1 MYRYSECH
9 CSCLCFVVCKDN
21 NLSENHH
28 MYYSIRINC
37 CLQYVLR
44 CSSVSWYT
52 ILLVLVSSIAVF
64 ESSHTSKKPS
74 DNVRFGC
81 KIPYACN
88 YHAKKANYDV
98 KNFIGL
104 FSHLQCLEVNL
115 SKLLIFPDYIWYQ
128 LNSRQAYIAIYK
140 LLNVTFKASWFW
152 GNKLGGKSLFLKL
165 LVFFKLIFICLYF
178 VGCKLTP
185 SLFIFMCQL
194 INK

>member
-1 MYRYSECH
+1 
-9 CSCLCFVVCKDN
+9 
-21 NLSENHH
+21 
-28 MYYSIRINC
+28 MYYSIRIDC

-64 ESSHTSKKPS
+64 ESSHTSKKKPS

-88 YHAKKANYDV
+88 YYAKKANYDL

-128 LNSRQAYIAIYK
+128 LNSSQAYIAIYK

-165 LVFFKLIFICLYF
+165 LVFLNINFHLSIFHWMQIN
-178 VGCKLTP
+178 
-185 SLFIFMCQL
+185 SQL
-194 INK
+194 VHFHVSTN

>member
-1 MYRYSECH
+1 
-9 CSCLCFVVCKDN
+9 
-21 NLSENHH
+21 
-28 MYYSIRINC
+28 MYYSIRIDC

-64 ESSHTSKKPS
+64 ESSHTSKKNLLIML
-74 DNVRFGC
+74 DLVVKFLMHVIIMQKRQTM
-81 KIPYACN
+81 IL
-88 YHAKKANYDV
+88 

-128 LNSRQAYIAIYK
+128 LNSSQAYIAIYK

-165 LVFFKLIFICLYF
+165 LVFLNINFHLSIFHWMQIN
-178 VGCKLTP
+178 T
-185 SLFIFMCQL
+185 QL
-194 INK
+194 VHFHVSTN

>member
-1 MYRYSECH
+1 
-9 CSCLCFVVCKDN
+9 
-21 NLSENHH
+21 
-28 MYYSIRINC
+28 MYYSIRIDC

-128 LNSRQAYIAIYK
+128 LNSSQAYIAIYK
-140 LLNVTFKASWFW
+140 LLNVTFKASWFG

-165 LVFFKLIFICLYF
+165 LVFLNIDFHLSIFHWMQIN
-178 VGCKLTP
+178 T
-185 SLFIFMCQL
+185 QL
-194 INK
+194 VHFHVSTN